1 MTQFRCLKG
10 WKPLEWETPRK
21 GRWQPLVAAIIAVTL
36 IVGGVAAAA
45 LTLRQTSPNVQPVA
59 LPEGLTQHDIAVTVS
74 PGGDEARV
82 AQSVAYRNTAQTALS
97 EVWFYAHPNAYRSEE
112 TTPFFFDEM
121 AVAYPEGFSPGG
133 MEDIAVTVN
142 GQAVSCQAEGPGGV
156 HVRVPL
162 AAPLAPEEAVTIA
175 FTYTLRIPRSDG
187 RYGYSQQEVRLCNA
201 FMTPAVFDG
210 IDWLLYA
217 YGPMGDPFV
226 HEVADYRVRIEA
238 DARFR
243 LLATGYNAD
252 AEPTSAIRT
261 FEAKAVREV
270 AVVLSE
276 KPAITQ
282 TEVGSTRVYALAD
295 TQWQAD
301 AALDTAKESL
311 RIFSEAYG
319 AYPYPVF
326 SVVASDFF
334 IGGMEYP
341 GLVLID
347 ESIYATDAPML
358 EYIIAHEVAHQW
370 WYAVVGNDQC
380 VNPWLDETL
389 ASHAT
394 LTYYLRRYGV
404 GAGEQVL
411 EEFVAPGA
419 LSAYGWLDQLPPV
432 GAPIDVF
439 ADAYDYSDVVYDYGA
454 VIFEQARETYGDDVL
469 TNALAHYYRQNSF
482 GLASPAAFF
491 AAMEE
496 GGSKALSDYLRK
508 TIIYRV
514 DPWP

>member
-1 MTQFRCLKG
+1 M
-10 WKPLEWETPRK
+10 EWETPRK
-21 GRWQPLVAAIIAVTL
+21 RRWQPLVAAVVVVTL
-36 IVGGVAAAA
+36 IVGGIAAAA
-45 LTLRQTSPNVQPVA
+45 LTNRNIAPSVQPVA
-59 LPEGLTQHDIAVTVS
+59 LPEGLTQHDIDVTVS
-74 PGGDEARV
+74 PIGDEAWV
-82 AQSVAYRNTAQTALS
+82 SHGVVYRNTAQTALN
-97 EVWFYAHPNAYRSEE
+97 EVWFYAHPNAYQAEE
-112 TTPFFFDEM
+112 TAPFFSDEM
-121 AVAYPEGFSPGG
+121 TMAYPEGFSAGG
-133 MEDIAVTVN
+133 VEDLAVIVDGQTIA
-142 GQAVSCQAEGPGGV
+142 CRAEGPGGV

-162 AAPLAPEEAVTIA
+162 ATPLAPDETVTIA

-201 FMTPAVFDG
+201 FLIPAVFDG
-210 IDWLLYA
+210 QTWLLYA

-226 HEVADYRVRIEA
+226 HEVADYRVSIEA

-243 LLATGYNAD
+243 LLATGYSAD
-252 AEPTSAIRT
+252 AKPASAPRT
-261 FEAKAVREV
+261 FEAKAVREM

-276 KPAITQ
+276 KDTIAQ
-282 TEVGSTRVYALAD
+282 TEVGSVQVFALAD

-404 GAGEQVL
+404 RTGEQVL

-419 LSAYGWLDQLPPV
+419 LSVYSWRDQLPPV
-432 GAPIDVF
+432 GAPLDAFI
-439 ADAYDYSDVVYDYGA
+439 DAYDYSDIVYDYGA
-454 VIFEQARETYGDDVL
+454 IIFEQARETFGDDVL
-469 TNALAHYYRQNSF
+469 TGALALYYQQNSL

-496 GGSKALSDYLRK
+496 GGSQALSDYLRK

-514 DPWP
+514 DPWR